1 MGHARAAAVLAAALW
16 REQALADRV
25 PYSAQLTEHVLRTT
39 STDYVQVFR
48 LAGASFESAD
58 DEQLN
63 NWHERLNV
71 LWRNIARES
80 IVLWTHVI
88 RHRDAVRLENRH
100 GPGFAQDLKAK
111 YLKRLGAETL
121 MVNELYI

>member
-71 LWRNIARES
+71 LWRNIARDS
-80 IVLWTHVI
+80 VVLWTHII
-88 RHRDAVRLENRH
+88 RHREGVRLGNGH
-100 GPGFAQDLKAK
+100 ASGFARDLTTK
-111 YLKRLGAETL
+111 YLERLGTETL
-121 MVNELYI
+121 MVNEI